1 MIEQPV
7 DVDFRVLADQTWQMV
22 REPLRNGYLARG
34 IDAGILDPSLD
45 TVGAI
50 YIRHRDTPPQTDPDP
65 AKAAE
70 QIEAWLRRLSL
81 ATLIESLEM
90 EIETRRAR
98 LRD

>member
-1 MIEQPV
+1 MPPASLSV
-7 DVDFRVLADQTWQMV
+7 KRHAD
-22 REPLRNGYLARG
+22 A
-34 IDAGILDPSLD
+34 AILDQALD

-50 YIRHRDTPPQTDPDP
+50 YICHRDTPPQTDPDP

-90 EIETRRAR
+90 EIETRRDAR
-98 LRD
+98 RE